1 MKRTYDYEKKPS
13 QAKASV
19 KPKVSFLQTR
29 DFAPLQTNLDKKD
42 ALVRPSGYS
51 KNFLEKIINQRDT
64 ETSGTLIQ
72 EKPMNR
78 LKAIASQRMA
88 IQAKL
93 NIGEPNDKY
102 EQEADR
108 TAAQVV
114 QQINASPQ
122 DNSAQ
127 RRSLPKAEDQLQA
140 KFLVQRRENLDDG
153 EASTD
158 LESSIQSARGRGQSL
173 EPNLQAKMGLAMGAD
188 FSGVKVHTDSQ
199 SDQLSKSI
207 QAKAFTTG
215 QDVFFGQGQYNP
227 TSRGGQ
233 ELIAH
238 ELTHVV
244 QQKGTQA
251 PSGQSIVHKAPDQIQ
266 RLISKDDFVSLAGG
280 PSTKAKIDSST
291 YTKILQCLKQCESE
305 NIEDR
310 KKTIY
315 ENLKRLC
322 TKWLGGHTDKINT
335 ETRGVI
341 DYIPKDKSD
350 ETKAKHIAGLLKEV
364 LVVLG
369 EKSSQIKSE
378 TPSQI
383 INEIRE
389 EKEAS
394 LNAIK
399 NEEEKASEGSDNY
412 KLTLL
417 AAVENPYLIDFA
429 KKRLALTIENKRK
442 LRSKNKKN
450 NTQIKNEAAKQV
462 LMEKEGEQFTS
473 MNEKEQLKAIEK
485 LAKASS
491 AVGHTWVNLTTLDTN
506 SKPLNR
512 HSFGFY
518 PKEFYNQ
525 PTVPVPGKVV
535 YPDTLHESDPTQRA
549 VDYKLTKK
557 EYNQALDFA
566 KIQLQ
571 SPPQYLLTGYN
582 CTFFAKKMV
591 ETVGKKFPG
600 NAFMTVPTGA
610 VSAITGL
617 GKDKAFNPNALYD
630 ELMTYDGKDGGSQS
644 YEPKRIERK
653 KELTPYEKMRKC
665 VSEMWADKF
674 TLNHAI
680 EEKYSQGNKGKRT
693 LESGREIKITN
704 IFEGLIDNETEI
716 TTIPE
721 SRGESYWVDNDVLY
735 NAIADQ
741 VLDTLGLSN

>member
-1 MKRTYDYEKKPS
+1 MSRTYDYKKKLFQSTALVQP
-13 QAKASV
+13 KATY
-19 KPKVSFLQTR
+19 LQTR
-29 DFAPLQTNLDKKD
+29 GFTPLQTDLDED
-42 ALVRPSGYS
+42 ASFRPSGYTE
-51 KNFLEKIINQRDT
+51 NFLEKIINQRGTESSDT
-64 ETSGTLIQ
+64 SVQ
-72 EKPMNR
+72 AKPQNR
-78 LKAIASQRMA
+78 LKAIASKRMA

-108 TAAQVV
+108 MAAQVT
-114 QQINASPQ
+114 QQINSSPQ
-122 DNSAQ
+122 DSSVQ
-127 RRSLPKAEDQLQA
+127 RGAMPKEEDQLQA
-140 KFLVQRRENLDDG
+140 KFLVQRRTNLDER

-158 LESSIQSARGRGQSL
+158 LESSIESARSRGQSL
-173 EPNLQAKMGLAMGAD
+173 EPNLQAKMGQAMGAD

-199 SDQLSKSI
+199 SDQLNKSI

-215 QDVFFGQGQYNP
+215 QDVFFRQGQYNP
-227 TSRGGQ
+227 TSRSGQ

-238 ELTHVV
+238 ELTHVM
-244 QQKGTQA
+244 QQNGTQA

-291 YTKILQCLKQCESE
+291 YTKILQCLRQCESE
-305 NIEDR
+305 NVEER

-315 ENLKRLC
+315 ENLKKLC
-322 TKWLGGHTDKINT
+322 TKWLGGHTDKRRT
-335 ETRGVI
+335 EKQGVV
-341 DYIPKDKSD
+341 DYFPKDKSD

-369 EKSSQIKSE
+369 EESSQIKSE

-383 INEIRE
+383 INQIRE
-389 EKEAS
+389 EKEAT
-394 LNAIK
+394 LNEIK
-399 NEEEKASEGSDNY
+399 TEEEKASEGSDSY

-442 LRSKNKKN
+442 LRSKNKKD
-450 NTQIKNEAAKQV
+450 NTEIKKEAAKQV
-462 LMEKEGEQFTS
+462 LVEKEGEKFTS
-473 MNEKEQLKAIEK
+473 MEPEEQLKAIEK

-491 AVGHTWVNLTTLDTN
+491 AVGHTWVNLTALDTN

-535 YPDTLHESDPTQRA
+535 YPDTLHENDPTLRA

-630 ELMTYDGKDGGSQS
+630 ELMTYDGKDGGAQS

-653 KELTPYEKMRKC
+653 KELTPCEKIRKC
-665 VSEMWADKF
+665 VSDMGTERF

-680 EEKYSQGNKGKRT
+680 EEKYSQQNKGKRT
-693 LESGREIKITN
+693 LESGQEIKLTD
-704 IFEGLIDNETEI
+704 IFTGLGDNETEI
-716 TTIPE
+716 KTIPE

-741 VLDTLGLSN
+741 VLDTLGLSD